1 MGRIKE
7 LIVFHNTLIKKEKYY
22 FVFRK
27 KKNHDAFFFPCLLM
41 ELLELFEIDAW

>member
-27 KKNHDAFFFPCLLM
+27 KKIM
-41 ELLELFEIDAW
+41 MLFSFHAYGVVGVV